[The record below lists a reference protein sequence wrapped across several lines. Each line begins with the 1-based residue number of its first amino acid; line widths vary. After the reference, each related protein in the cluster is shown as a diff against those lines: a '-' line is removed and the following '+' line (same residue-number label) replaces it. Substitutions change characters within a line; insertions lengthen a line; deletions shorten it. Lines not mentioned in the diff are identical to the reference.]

1 MDLKY
6 KSWQDIT
13 IEVYDRLRNLKCD
26 LEYTTKQG
34 FDTTEIEKS
43 FELNVKLLSILCD
56 VDEDTIGDLPLTE
69 FSNLIAQTE
78 FLKDMPKYT
87 IETKYKIGD
96 RDFDV
101 QTNLRNLT
109 TAQFID
115 FQTLVKDPDKNL
127 SNLLAC
133 FMLPKGKKYGED
145 YDIMEIA
152 EYLKK
157 HMSIATARSIM
168 FFFTLEYQALQKTI
182 LRYSIK
188 DLKKQMKKEKNE
200 ETKKKL
206 EEAIQQMIRLN
217 NLMVVGDGGI

>member
-6 KSWQDIT
+6 KSWKDIT
-13 IEVYDRLRNLKCD
+13 IEVYNKIKELKTDENIEDNLLD
-26 LEYTTKQG
+26 
-34 FDTTEIEKS
+34 I
-43 FELNVKLLSILCD
+43 NVKLLSILCD
-56 VDEDTIGDLPLTE
+56 VDEDTITDLPITD
-69 FSNLIAQTE
+69 FSNLVSKTE

-87 IETKYKIGD
+87 IESTYKVGD
-96 RDFDV
+96 RVFDV
-101 QTNLRNLT
+101 QTNLRAMT

-115 FQTLVKDPDKNL
+115 FQTLVKEQDKNL

-145 YDIMEIA
+145 YDIIEVA

-157 HMSIATARSIM
+157 NMSIATARSVM
-168 FFFTLEYQALQKTI
+168 FFFTLEYQVLQKVM
-182 LRYSIK
+182 LDYSIK

>member
-6 KSWQDIT
+6 KSWKDIT
-13 IEVYDRLRNLKCD
+13 IEVYDKLRNLK
-26 LEYTTKQG
+26 
-34 FDTTEIEKS
+34 TEVNNE
-43 FELNVKLLSILCD
+43 EQTLDLNVKLLSILCD
-56 VDEDTIGDLPLTE
+56 VDEDTVGDLPLTE
-69 FSNLIAQTE
+69 FSNLVAQTE

-96 RDFDV
+96 REFDV
-101 QTNLRNLT
+101 QTNLRTLT

-115 FQTLVKDPDKNL
+115 FQTMVKEPDKNL

-145 YDIMEIA
+145 YDIIEVA
-152 EYLKK
+152 EFLKK
-157 HMSIATARSIM
+157 NMSIATARSIM
-168 FFFTLEYQALQKTI
+168 FFFTLEYQALQKVM
-182 LRYSIK
+182 LAYSIK

-206 EEAIQQMIRLN
+206 EEAIQQMIQLN

>member
-6 KSWQDIT
+6 KSWKDIT
-13 IEVYDRLRNLKCD
+13 IEVYDKLRNLK
-26 LEYTTKQG
+26 
-34 FDTTEIEKS
+34 TEVNDEEQTL
-43 FELNVKLLSILCD
+43 ELNVKLLSILCD
-56 VDEDTIGDLPLTE
+56 VDEDTVGDLPLTE
-69 FSNLIAQTE
+69 FSELIAKTE

-96 RDFDV
+96 REFDV
-101 QTNLRNLT
+101 QTNLRTLT

-115 FQTLVKDPDKNL
+115 FQTMVKEPDKNL

-145 YDIMEIA
+145 YDIIEVA
-152 EYLKK
+152 EFLKK
-157 HMSIATARSIM
+157 NMSIATARSVM